1 MSKKTELTGGAGQPG
16 GAGQLGRAERSGQAE
31 QRGPISGRLAVIG
44 KAEDLTGHVFGHLTA
59 LYRTENKRGRTC
71 WMCRCD
77 CGREKAV
84 TAQDLKAGKV
94 KSCGCHTH
102 DHDHNRID
110 LTGRRFGILTVVEP
124 TGRRNSKGSVYWR
137 CICDCG
143 GEAEYTEDMLVHGRY
158 LSCGCLKK
166 ENQKKIA
173 GQLHRIDGTC
183 IEILENRKYRRDN
196 TSGFRGV
203 FRLKSGRY
211 RADIGFKG
219 KRFYIGT
226 FDKYEDAV
234 AARLDAEKMIHE
246 GFIEAYHKWKEMR
259 EARRQEDP
267 GWEER
272 HPFVFEVRKEN
283 GSLGVYTTAGKTSS
297 KTSK

>member
-1 MSKKTELTGGAGQPG
+1 MIEVSKKTELTGGAGQPG

-110 LTGRRFGILTVVEP
+110 LTGRRFGRLTVVEP

-166 ENQKKIA
+166 AFEV
-173 GQLHRIDGTC
+173 
-183 IEILENRKYRRDN
+183 LENKDV
-196 TSGFRGV
+196 V
-203 FRLKSGRY
+203 FGKTTDGGYYLVGMKKPY
-211 RADIGFKG
+211 RAAFALDSYGHG
-219 KRFYIGT
+219 KVLKETIQDLQREKITVGYTETLADMDTVSDLQGYRERMRKDPKKKRSST
-226 FDKYEDAV
+226 GKYLAKISWISV
-234 AARLDAEKMIHE
+234 IV
-246 GFIEAYHKWKEMR
+246 
-259 EARRQEDP
+259 P
-267 GWEER
+267 
-272 HPFVFEVRKEN
+272 V
-283 GSLGVYTTAGKTSS
+283 
-297 KTSK
+297 